1 MTHSRLF
8 AALALGLLG
17 ACTFSACTWVKLEP
31 EGQATRVAGE
41 AEDLSYCEKRGG
53 ITVSV
58 KSSVGVIERNALKV
72 QDELETM
79 ARNEALSMAA
89 DTVRADDVPLYGEQR
104 FTAYSCRNKTAA
116 PRATPI
122 APARQSGEAE
132 TFPVPSH

>member
-1 MTHSRLF
+1 MIRNRLF
-8 AALALGLLG
+8 AALTLGLLG
-17 ACTFSACTWVKLEP
+17 ACTLSACTWVKLEP
-31 EGQATRVAGE
+31 EGQATRVASE

-58 KSSVGVIERNALKV
+58 KHNVGFIERNALKV

-104 FTAYSCRNKTAA
+104 FTAYACRNKTATPTAA
-116 PRATPI
+116 PP

-132 TFPVPSH
+132 TFPVPSR

>member
-1 MTHSRLF
+1 MIRNRLF
-8 AALALGLLG
+8 AALTLCLLG
-17 ACTFSACTWVKLEP
+17 AGTLSSCTWVKLEP
-31 EGQATRVAGE
+31 EGQATRVASE

-58 KSSVGVIERNALKV
+58 KHNVGFIERNALKV

-104 FTAYSCRNKTAA
+104 FTAYACRNKTATPTAA
-116 PRATPI
+116 PS

-132 TFPVPSH
+132 TFPVPGR